1 MTYPAL
7 LFALVAGALI
17 ALQFGVNAAL
27 RGFLGSDSHPL
38 FATLVSYAVGTLASL
53 GGLLALRPVLPA
65 WNRVLTVPWWAWT
78 GGAIGVGYVSASV
91 LLAPRL
97 GATRLIVLM
106 VAGQLLAS
114 VIFDHFGLIGY
125 AVRPF
130 NGWRALGCLLLV
142 AAVVIIKVK

>member
-7 LFALVAGALI
+7 LFALLAGALI

-27 RGFLGSDSHPL
+27 RGYLGSDSP
-38 FATLVSYAVGTLASL
+38 FYATLISYAVGTLASL
-53 GGLLALRPVLPA
+53 ACLLAVRPALPT
-65 WNRVLTVPWWAWT
+65 WSRVLAVPWWAWA

-91 LLAPRL
+91 LLAPKL
-97 GATRLIVLM
+97 GATRLIVLV

-114 VIFDHFGLIGY
+114 VLLDHFGLIGY
-125 AVRPF
+125 TVRSF

-142 AAVVIIKVK
+142 AAVVIIKAH